1 MQTEAYFQFTFIWLH
16 SFICRA
22 QCEIKISSCVTWR
35 DGCVDACQNIAQMD
49 NLIFRSLQI
58 ILKYLDE
65 SKSYCDWSKV
75 ETGFGYHHYGAHC
88 EQIDANAVFWLFNC
102 SWYCRITSD
111 ERLRSCTNMQTI
123 ISLIFALVDR
133 ITDSC
138 RHVRLLLLGI
148 ISLTLLSCILSVFH
162 FEQVDVAGKAS
173 NTIYQS
179 KWLKSANNLQPL
191 HLYRPNQQFRF

>member
-49 NLIFRSLQI
+49 NLIFRSLQF

-88 EQIDANAVFWLFNC
+88 EQIDANAVFRLFNC
-102 SWYCRITSD
+102 SW
-111 ERLRSCTNMQTI
+111 
-123 ISLIFALVDR
+123 
-133 ITDSC
+133 
-138 RHVRLLLLGI
+138 
-148 ISLTLLSCILSVFH
+148 ILSNNI
-162 FEQVDVAGKAS
+162 GW
-173 NTIYQS
+173 TITKLYEYAENYFINFRIS
-179 KWLKSANNLQPL
+179 RPHHELMSPRSRPHTRNNFADIVVMHIVGFPFWTGGCCWKSIEHNLSIEMVEITE
-191 HLYRPNQQFRF
+191 